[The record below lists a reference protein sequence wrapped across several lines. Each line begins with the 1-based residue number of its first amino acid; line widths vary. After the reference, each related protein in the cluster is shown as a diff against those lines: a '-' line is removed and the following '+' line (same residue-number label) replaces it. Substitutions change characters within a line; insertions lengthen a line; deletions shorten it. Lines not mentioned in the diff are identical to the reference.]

1 MRTRFLLGLLIAATL
16 SLCSCTTGGVMGFPM
31 IGFSS
36 SKSPSTP
43 SVSMPALAQ
52 IATPDRAEL
61 ALYASAKIYEAA
73 VATINAMYRE
83 KAIPEDRYQALVA
96 APGSL
101 ANRYKT
107 VGTATYHAIQLWR
120 TTGQRANFDAAYADL
135 GVNLV
140 ALTKGTGQ

>member
-1 MRTRFLLGLLIAATL
+1 MRFLVGLLIAATL
-16 SLCSCTTGGVMGFPM
+16 SLCSCSSSSFAIPIGGF
-31 IGFSS
+31 FSS

-140 ALTKGTGQ
+140 ALTKGTAQ